1 MAFSRRPSRSPRSRF
16 TLGLLLLTAVTM
28 LVLDLPGTG
37 PLEPVRDAFGTAF
50 RPLRAA
56 GDAVF
61 EPISNGW
68 KGAFGYGD
76 LKDENDRL
84 KRDLEERKGQDAK
97 IARLTQQVEDLQKL
111 EGIDAGS
118 EQTRSAEIIS
128 GPISSFEQTVE
139 IDQGSSDG
147 VKVGMAVITGGG
159 VLGRVSDTEAS
170 RATVELLT
178 ETSVS
183 IGVRL
188 ANGDLAVAHGRG
200 AGKALGVD
208 DVEDTTKVAVGDYV
222 YTSGIDRTAF
232 PKDLVVGKVSKVG
245 KSVAGIPRV
254 IEVEPLAD
262 LTSVYVK
269 VVLRDPPP

>member
-1 MAFSRRPSRSPRSRF
+1 
-16 TLGLLLLTAVTM
+16 M

-159 VLGRVSDTEAS
+159 VLGRVSDTEAN

-208 DVEDTTKVAVGDYV
+208 DVEDTTKVQVGDYV

>member
-1 MAFSRRPSRSPRSRF
+1 VAFSRRSSRSPRSRF

-118 EQTRSAEIIS
+118 EQTRSAEIVS

-159 VLGRVSDTEAS
+159 VLGRVSDTEANRS
-170 RATVELLT
+170 TVELLT

-200 AGKALGVD
+200 AGKALAVD
-208 DVEDTTKVAVGDYV
+208 DVEDTTDVQVGDYV

-254 IEVEPLAD
+254 IEVEPSAD

>member
-1 MAFSRRPSRSPRSRF
+1 VAFSRRSSRSPRSRF
-16 TLGLLLLTAVTM
+16 TLGLLLLTAITM

-37 PLEPVRDAFGTAF
+37 PLEPVRDAAATAF
-50 RPLRAA
+50 RPIRAA

-76 LKDENDRL
+76 LKDENARL

-97 IARLTQQVEDLQKL
+97 IARLEQQVADLRKL
-111 EGIDAGS
+111 EGIDAGA
-118 EQTRSAEIIS
+118 ERTLSAEIIS

-139 IDQGSSDG
+139 IDRGSSDG
-147 VKVGMAVITGGG
+147 VKVGMAVITGSG
-159 VLGRVSDTEAS
+159 VLGRVADVSSD

-188 ANGDLAVAHGRG
+188 HNGDLAVAHGRG
-200 AGKALGVD
+200 AGKPLGVD
-208 DVEDTTKVAVGDYV
+208 DVEDDTVVRKGDYV

-232 PKDLVVGKVSKVG
+232 PKDLVVGRVSKVG

-269 VVLRDPPP
+269 VVLREPPS